1 MNKSGITIKA
11 LASLVFAL
19 SLYSA
24 AQAQARVFVSGLGS
38 DSNPCS
44 RTSPCRT
51 FQHGHD
57 VVAAG
62 GEVIALDSAGYGG
75 VSITKSVRTNG
86 IRLTAGGNLHVENC
100 VVTGFGSGGG
110 ISVPSGAGAS
120 ARLFVKDTICR
131 G

>member
-38 DSNPCS
+38 DGNPCS

-75 VSITKSVRTNG
+75 VSITKSVTING
-86 IRLTAGGNLHVENC
+86 EGVHAAITAI
-100 VVTGFGSGGG
+100 SSDG
-110 ISVPSGAGAS
+110 IAINS
-120 ARLFVKDTICR
+120 ATA
-131 G
+131 